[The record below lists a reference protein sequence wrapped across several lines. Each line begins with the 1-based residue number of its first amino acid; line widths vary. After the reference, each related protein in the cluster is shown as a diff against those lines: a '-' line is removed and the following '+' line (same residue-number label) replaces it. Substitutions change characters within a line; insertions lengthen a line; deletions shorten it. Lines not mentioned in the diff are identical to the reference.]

1 MKLINKIIEKLKN
14 IFSLPPCPECN
25 GKVKSEYLDMT
36 IDKLVF
42 KCTKCGKEYIGL

>member
-1 MKLINKIIEKLKN
+1 MLKKIIEIIKN
-14 IFSLPPCPECN
+14 IFSLPPCPECK